1 MSVYDQYHKRQYEQP
16 YRSTVSLINF
26 IMKHITSNKIYRCL
40 DVGCGAGAN
49 IFHISKKI
57 PFFRFEGLDIRED
70 LIEFAKKMQPEIN
83 FHCADF
89 LTFNVSEQYDIIIA
103 IQFISS
109 VPFDLRD
116 FIIKANELAKEY
128 IILTGLFSEGW
139 LEQHTIAYDLK
150 ENWEGIYKIYSL
162 ERLKEIVTHVIPNSS
177 IIIEPFNIDIELPK
191 KSNRFGTYT
200 VKVQD
205 GNLLQISGYMLMPWY
220 NILIKKKVGI
230 I

>member
-1 MSVYDQYHKRQYEQP
+1 MSIYDQYHIRQYDQL

-26 IMKHITSNKIYRCL
+26 IKKHISLNKIYRCL

-49 IFHISKKI
+49 IFHISKEI
-57 PFFRFEGLDIRED
+57 PFFHFEGLDIRED

-83 FHCADF
+83 FYCADF
-89 LTFNVSEQYDIIIA
+89 STFNVSGQYDIITA
-103 IQFISS
+103 IHFTPSF
-109 VPFDLRD
+109 PLDLRD

-150 ENWEGIYKIYSL
+150 ENWEGMYKIYSL
-162 ERLKEIVTHVIPNSS
+162 ERLKEIVAHVIPNST
-177 IIIEPFNIDIELPK
+177 IVIEPFNIDIEIPK
-191 KSNRFGTYT
+191 KSNQFGTYT

-220 NILIKKKVGI
+220 NILIKKEI
-230 I
+230 